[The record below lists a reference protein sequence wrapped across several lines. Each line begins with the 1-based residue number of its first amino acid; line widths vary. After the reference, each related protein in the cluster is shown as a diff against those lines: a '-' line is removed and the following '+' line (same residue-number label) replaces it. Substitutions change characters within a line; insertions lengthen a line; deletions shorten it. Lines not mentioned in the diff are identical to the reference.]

1 MVTKKRLIK
10 AEDNFRN
17 IRFPGTEF
25 RLGKAP
31 DRFLSKKVRGEKGFK
46 KIEFPGTRGRLGTPP
61 READQRKKARNRLQV
76 FNIGDELI

>member
-1 MVTKKRLIK
+1 MVSKRKIIK

-25 RLGKAP
+25 RLGAP
-31 DRFLSKKVRGEKGFK
+31 PERFLSKKVRGEKGFK
-46 KIEFPGTRGRLGTPP
+46 KIEFPGTRGRLGKPP
-61 READQRKKARNRLQV
+61 KEADQRKKARNRLQV